1 MEEGFEG
8 ESRKENGELA
18 LGAAPVL
25 RTESFPSRFWGKL
38 KIVVTPL
45 KEKPR

>member
-8 ESRKENGELA
+8 ESRKENGELP

-38 KIVVTPL
+38 KIVATPL